1 VIAGCGRG
9 IDVMR
14 RRGRGQRVGAH
25 SRERRGAARRKKSVL
40 GRGGAWRNAGARRK
54 KPVLGRGGAWR
65 NAGQASERCFD
76 VRLNYAP

>member
-1 VIAGCGRG
+1 MIAGRGRG

-40 GRGGAWRNAGARRK
+40 GRGGAWRNTGARRK
-54 KPVLGRGGAWR
+54 SLCWEEEVLGGTRDRRQRG
-65 NAGQASERCFD
+65 
-76 VRLNYAP
+76 VLM